1 MSFWWSRPAGV
12 QGGATMNHL
21 LENFDLVATAP
32 DGIAQLRKLILELA
46 VRGKLL
52 PQEPNDEP
60 ASALLLNIEREKAR
74 LIKKG
79 EIKQGNTLP
88 AISTADIPYNLP
100 DGWEWVRLNQI
111 ATILMGQSP
120 ESSTYNK
127 NKEGLPFFQG
137 KSDFGQFFPTTRTW
151 CTDPQRIA
159 PAGSVLIS
167 VRAPVGPTNI
177 STEIS
182 CIGRGLSALVPLG
195 GIAPMLLLFFI
206 RAFESEIA
214 KLGFGSTFVAI
225 TKTDVECFL
234 FPLPPLSE
242 QSRIVARVQELMAV
256 LDRLEEQTKDAE
268 KSREQ
273 TLLATTRALP
283 QSPTPGALAHGWGRF
298 SENLDHLVRRAED
311 VKAFRSM
318 VLELA
323 VRGKLV
329 PQDNTTEPASVLL
342 EGIKAEKSRLTSS
355 GRIKAGKQLQT
366 ISDEEKPFKEPK
378 GWIWARLG
386 DLSPYGLFDGDWIE
400 SKDQDPEGKIKL
412 IQLADI
418 LENRYLEKSNRYIND
433 STFQQL
439 KCSEVLKNDIL
450 IARLPNPIGRACV
463 FPGSIRKCITAVD
476 IAILRSSPFINQ
488 HALAL
493 FINSPLVKE
502 QILTYGKGA
511 TRFRIATGDLKN
523 VMVPV
528 PPLSLQAAIVA
539 RVQELMAVLDRLEDH
554 LRGKEMVGSKY
565 SETIVSLG

>member
-1 MSFWWSRPAGV
+1 
-12 QGGATMNHL
+12 MNQL

-32 DGIAQLRKLILELA
+32 DGIAQLRRLILELA
-46 VRGKLL
+46 VRGKLV

-256 LDRLEEQTKDAE
+256 LDRLNERTKDAE
-268 KSREQ
+268 KAREQ
-273 TLLATTRALP
+273 TLLATTRYLP
-283 QSPTPGALAHGWGRF
+283 QMPTPEALAHGWGEF
-298 SENLDHLVRRAED
+298 SENLDRLVRRAED
-311 VKAFRSM
+311 VKTLRSM

-329 PQDNTTEPASVLL
+329 PQDPKEEPASALL
-342 EGIKAEKSRLTSS
+342 DKIKANKARLMIDGPKKTREAVSEA
-355 GRIKAGKQLQT
+355 KEE
-366 ISDEEKPFKEPK
+366 ISDWLPAGWQLSSLGGLVQINPRNQISDSTEVSFIPMTLIPDSPFQGHGQDTRTWAEVKTGFTHFAENDVCIAKITPCYENGKGCVFHGLRNGYGAGTTELHIFRPIEGTILSQYLHVFLKSPAFVEAGINKMTGTAGQKRLPK
-378 GWIWARLG
+378 
-386 DLSPYGLFDGDWIE
+386 S
-400 SKDQDPEGKIKL
+400 
-412 IQLADI
+412 
-418 LENRYLEKSNRYIND
+418 YLED
-433 STFQQL
+433 
-439 KCSEVLKNDIL
+439 
-450 IARLPNPIGRACV
+450 AA
-463 FPGSIRKCITAVD
+463 FP
-476 IAILRSSPFINQ
+476 L
-488 HALAL
+488 
-493 FINSPLVKE
+493 
-502 QILTYGKGA
+502 
-511 TRFRIATGDLKN
+511 
-523 VMVPV
+523 
-528 PPLSLQAAIVA
+528 PPLAEQARIVA
-539 RVQELMAVLDRLEDH
+539 RVRELMAVLDSLEKSLCMREEVASRLGEAVV
-554 LRGKEMVGSKY
+554 KVG
-565 SETIVSLG
+565 

>member
-1 MSFWWSRPAGV
+1 MFFRWSRPADV

-32 DGIAQLRKLILELA
+32 EGIAQLRKLILELA
-46 VRGKLL
+46 VRGMLV

-79 EIKQGNTLP
+79 EIKVGKTLP
-88 AISTADIPYNLP
+88 AISTADIPYDLP

-151 CTDPQRIA
+151 CTDPQRVA

-195 GIAPMLLLFFI
+195 GITPMLLLFFI

-234 FPLPPLSE
+234 FPLPPLAE
-242 QSRIVARVQELMAV
+242 QARIVARVQELIKV
-256 LDRLEEQTKDAE
+256 LDHLQERENGTE
-268 KSREQ
+268 KARKQ
-273 TLLATTRALP
+273 TLLAMTQSLP
-283 QSPTPGALAHGWGRF
+283 KLPTPEALAHGWGGF
-298 SENLDHLVRRAED
+298 SENLERLVRRAED
-311 VKAFRSM
+311 VKALRSM

-329 PQDNTTEPASVLL
+329 PQDPKEEPTTVLL
-342 EGIKAEKSRLTSS
+342 GKMEADKARLA
-355 GRIKAGKQLQT
+355 KAGKTRAGKDLLGESEGKLFQLPESWAWVRLGVIASIKGGKRLPKGHFYAPVATQHVYIQVTNMKNGTIMDEHLKYIDEKTFSIIRQYT
-366 ISDEEKPFKEPK
+366 ISKDDLYITIAGTIGQVGLVPEKFHLMNLTENAAKISTFNDGVNRRFLQMALTAEGVSHQFEEKTN
-378 GWIWARLG
+378 
-386 DLSPYGLFDGDWIE
+386 
-400 SKDQDPEGKIKL
+400 
-412 IQLADI
+412 QLAQP
-418 LENRYLEKSNRYIND
+418 K
-433 STFQQL
+433 
-439 KCSEVLKNDIL
+439 
-450 IARLPNPIGRACV
+450 
-463 FPGSIRKCITAVD
+463 
-476 IAILRSSPFINQ
+476 
-488 HALAL
+488 LAL
-493 FINSPLVKE
+493 KRIEECFIPL
-502 QILTYGKGA
+502 
-511 TRFRIATGDLKN
+511 
-523 VMVPV
+523 
-528 PPLSLQAAIVA
+528 PPLSEQTRIVS
-539 RVQELMAVLDRLEDH
+539 RVQELMEVLDRLEES
-554 LRGKEMVGSKY
+554 LRLQEKVASRLGEAVVKVG
-565 SETIVSLG
+565 